1 MKNLYLNLLFSL
13 LSVALFAQGGSITG
27 TVTDSST
34 GEELIGANV
43 VLKGTLNGDVT
54 DLNGKYTISGV
65 SDGTYT
71 VVVSYVG
78 YESQEQSVTVSGSA
92 EVNFQLVEGTVFG
105 EEIVVSGTRRPEKI
119 TETPATI
126 EVISKKDLENWGSF
140 NTGELLSRLKGVDYV
155 RSGVVGTGIN
165 VRGFNSN
172 FNAKNTQVTDGRF
185 SSLIATGLPFGPLSP
200 QIKEDIERVEVILGP
215 NSALYGPNAHNGLV
229 NIITKDPRSSQG
241 TTFALGAGNQNVFT
255 ARGRH
260 AQVLNDKISFKINF
274 EYTRGEEFQFADSV
288 YIDRTD
294 NAGNGGP
301 DGIKEGY
308 EELDLDNEFE
318 FIKGGAS
325 IYYALN
331 DDSDIIFSYD
341 GSNSTYL
348 APTNVGRNE
357 IIDWRVQTF
366 HLRYVSPRFFAQ
378 TYFTLSDTKDTH
390 SLDDRTKAYYSAL
403 DAGSTPEQ
411 AFATSLDGG
420 ARFIDDSKRWN
431 TEFQYNNT
439 WGDFSLVTGVQ
450 YQKDFAKSHG
460 TYLLDEDENDFI
472 TVSQVGWY
480 GQGQYNIGNGFK
492 GTVAVRADDHEVYG
506 FNFVPK
512 LGLTKSIKRGTF
524 RATYGQG
531 VAAPT
536 ILNMYGDL
544 FGGLILGNAEG
555 FTVLTFD
562 DTGAVSGTE
571 QVEKQSIEKL
581 QTYEIGYKGS
591 IVSDRL
597 YADVN
602 AYYNISEDFLSPV
615 TVVGVTTQRG
625 STPIEDVQSAFG
637 VYGGLVATY
646 VNFGQFET
654 YGFDVGLNYLLTDDI
669 TLDFNY
675 SFFDYPIDE
684 DELENDFDGDGTV
697 TKLDVL
703 VNAPKHKGSFGVN
716 YAKNK
721 IFGNVFIRWV
731 EEFDY
736 FSSFQIAAETQ
747 DLTYRGT
754 PIVENAR
761 STDSFNY
768 GPLGGFVNVDLGL
781 GYKVTDKLTA
791 SAAVTNLF
799 DSEYREFTASPFIGR
814 LYSLELR
821 YHIPKK

>member
-1 MKNLYLNLLFSL
+1 MKNLYLNILFSL
-13 LSVALFAQGGSITG
+13 LSMALFAQKGSITG

-34 GEELIGANV
+34 GEKLIGANIV
-43 VLKGTLNGDVT
+43 VKGTLNGDVT
-54 DLNGKYTISGV
+54 DINGKFSIGSL
-65 SDGTYT
+65 SDGSYII
-71 VVVSYVG
+71 VVSYVG
-78 YESQEQSVTVSGSA
+78 YEAQEQSVTVSGSVA
-92 EVNFQLVEGTVFG
+92 TVDFQLIEGTVFG

-119 TETPATI
+119 TESPATI

-185 SSLIATGLPFGPLSP
+185 SSLVATGLPFGPLSP

-241 TTFALGAGNQNVFT
+241 TTFALGAGNQGVFT

-260 AQVLNDKISFKINF
+260 AQVLNNKFAFKLNF

-308 EELDLDNEFE
+308 EELDLNNDFE
-318 FIKGGAS
+318 FFKGGAS
-325 IYYALN
+325 LYYTLN
-331 DDSDIIFSYD
+331 DDSDVIFSYD
-341 GSNSTYL
+341 ASNSTYL
-348 APTNVGRNE
+348 SPTNVGRNE
-357 IIDWRVQTF
+357 IVDWKIQTF
-366 HLRYVSPRFFAQ
+366 HLRYVSPRIFAQ
-378 TYFTLSDTKDTH
+378 AYLSLSDTRDTH
-390 SLDDRTKAYYSAL
+390 SLDDRTKAYYVAL
-403 DAGSTPEQ
+403 DGGATPEQ

-431 TEFQYNNT
+431 GEVQYNNT
-439 WGDFSLVTGVQ
+439 WGNFSFVTGVQ
-450 YQKDFAKSHG
+450 YQRDMANSHG

-472 TVSQVGWY
+472 TVDQVGLY
-480 GQGQYNIGNGFK
+480 GQGQYNIGKGFK
-492 GTVAVRADDHEVYG
+492 GTVAVRADNHEVYG

-512 LGLTKSIKRGTF
+512 VGFTKTIKSGTF

-555 FTVLTFD
+555 FTLAD
-562 DTGAVSGTE
+562 GSL
-571 QVEKQSIEKL
+571 VEKQSIEKL
-581 QTYEIGYKGS
+581 QTYEVGYKGS
-591 IVSDRL
+591 IGSKKL

-625 STPIEDVQSAFG
+625 STPIDEVQSAFG

-646 VNFGQFET
+646 VNFGKLNT
-654 YGFDVGLNYLLTDDI
+654 YGFDVGLNYLLNKDI

-675 SFFDYPIDE
+675 SYFDYPIDE
-684 DELENDFDGDGTV
+684 NDLENDFDGDGTV

-703 VNAPKHKGSFGVN
+703 VNAPKNKASFGVN
-716 YAKNK
+716 YSKNK
-721 IFGNVFIRWV
+721 IFGNVFVRWV
-731 EEFDY
+731 QEYDY
-736 FSSFQIAAETQ
+736 FSSFQIAAATQ

-754 PIVENAR
+754 PIVENER

-768 GPLGGFVNVDLGL
+768 GPLAGFVNVDLGF
-781 GYKVTDKLTA
+781 GYKITDNFTG
-791 SAAVTNLF
+791 SVAVTNLF

-814 LYSLELR
+814 LYSVELR
-821 YHIPKK
+821 MNIPNK

>member
-13 LSVALFAQGGSITG
+13 LSAAVFAQGGSITG

-34 GEELIGANV
+34 GEKLIGANV

-54 DLNGKYTISGV
+54 DINGKYNISSV
-65 SDGTYT
+65 SDGTYV
-71 VVVSYVG
+71 VVVSYIG
-78 YESQEQSVTVSGSA
+78 YESQEQSVTVNGSTSVA
-92 EVNFQLVEGTVFG
+92 DFQLIEGTVFG

-119 TETPATI
+119 TDTPATI

-260 AQVLNDKISFKINF
+260 AQVLNDKFSFKINF

-308 EELDLDNEFE
+308 EELDLNNEFE

-325 IYYALN
+325 LYYALN
-331 DDSDIIFSYD
+331 DDSDVIFSYD
-341 GSNSTYL
+341 GSSSTYL

-357 IIDWRVQTF
+357 IVDWRVQTF

-378 TYFTLSDTKDTH
+378 TYLSLSDTRDTH
-390 SLDDRTKAYYSAL
+390 SLDDRTKAYYGAL

-431 TEFQYNNT
+431 AEVQYNNT
-439 WGDFSLVTGVQ
+439 WGEFSLVTGVQ
-450 YQKDFAKSHG
+450 YQKDFANSHG

-492 GTVAVRADDHEVYG
+492 GTVAVRADNHEVYG

-512 LGLTKSIKRGTF
+512 VGLTKNIKRGTF

-555 FTVLTFD
+555 FTLAD
-562 DTGAVSGTE
+562 GTT
-571 QVEKQSIEKL
+571 VEKQTIEKL

-591 IVSDRL
+591 IVSDKL

-625 STPIEDVQSAFG
+625 STPIDQVQSAFG

-646 VNFGQFET
+646 VNFGKFET
-654 YGFDVGLNYLLTDDI
+654 YGFDIGLDYLLTDEI
-669 TLDFNY
+669 TLNFNY

-684 DELENDFDGDGTV
+684 NDLENDFDGDGTV

-703 VNAPKHKGSFGVN
+703 VNAPKHKGGIGVN

-721 IFGNVFIRWV
+721 IFGNVFVRAV
-731 EEFDY
+731 QEYDY

-768 GPLGGFVNVDLGL
+768 GPLAGFVNVDLGF
-781 GYKVTDKLTA
+781 GYKITENLT
-791 SAAVTNLF
+791 SSVAVTNLF

-814 LYSLELR
+814 LYSIELR
-821 YHIPKK
+821 MNLPKK